1 MEIQIISD
9 LHLETPAS
17 YDIFEITPKAP
28 YLALLGDIGT
38 VKDTGFF
45 PFIETQLSKFSV
57 VYFLLGNHEP
67 YHSTWAETKEELH
80 RFSTS
85 VNQRRVTPGQNEK
98 NKSGSFVFLDQTR
111 YDASANVTVLGCT
124 LFSQVDETHKEHVSF
139 GLNDFYHINDWTVE
153 EHTAAHQS
161 DVAWLNAQVSQ
172 IATEEPHRKIVVFT
186 HHSPVTQDARAVD
199 PRHANSRIS
208 SGFATDLSSQECWKS
223 PLVRLWAFGHTHFNV
238 NYVEDAGKMV
248 VSNQRGYYS
257 SQAKGFDGDLVV
269 KIDE

>member
-1 MEIQIISD
+1 MEIQILSD
-9 LHLETPAS
+9 LHLETPTS
-17 YDIFEITPKAP
+17 YGLFEITPKAP
-28 YLALLGDIGT
+28 HLALLGDIGI

-67 YHSTWAETKEELH
+67 YHSTWVETKQEIH
-80 RFSTS
+80 QFSTS
-85 VNQRRVTPGQNEK
+85 VNQRRVTLGQNEQIK
-98 NKSGSFVFLDQTR
+98 YGSFVFLDQTR
-111 YDASANVTVLGCT
+111 YDASSNVTVLGCT

-161 DVAWLNAQVSQ
+161 DLAWLNAQVSQ

-269 KIDE
+269 KIE